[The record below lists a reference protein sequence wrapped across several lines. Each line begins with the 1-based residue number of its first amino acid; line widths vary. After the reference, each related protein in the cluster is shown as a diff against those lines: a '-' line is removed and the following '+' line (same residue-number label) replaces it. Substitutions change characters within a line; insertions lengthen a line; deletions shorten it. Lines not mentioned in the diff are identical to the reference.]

1 MEEALTIKK
10 WVEEFLDQS
19 LFVVDVSIAGAKG
32 HQKLRISLDGDKGVT
47 IDQCATVS
55 RKLAARLDAEDLI
68 KDAYQLEVSSA
79 GIDQPLKML
88 RQYQKNVGRQV
99 KVALKNGKEEKGALE
114 AVSEKDLT
122 LKKAL
127 KKKET
132 ELITISFEDIQHT
145 KVLITF

>member
-1 MEEALTIKK
+1 MEESLTIKK

-19 LFVVDVSIAGAKG
+19 LFVVDVGIAGAKG
-32 HQKLRISLDGDKGVT
+32 HQKLRISLDGDSGIT

-88 RQYQKNVGRQV
+88 RQYHKNVGRQV
-99 KVALKNGKEEKGALE
+99 KVTLKDGKEEKGALE
-114 AVSEKDLT
+114 AVSDKEVT
-122 LKKAL
+122 VKKAL